1 MIDSTRWSGRKALLV
16 LFAALALA
24 LSDGVPGLNG
34 AWAQGS
40 GAPVGPPAVSPLSP
54 TAPPE
59 IVKPAVPPSEV
70 NNADAVFRKLDAS
83 NRGYVTPED
92 TKDLIGFGAAFKAAD
107 TGRSGKLTLAQFK
120 KAWAIYKAK
129 K

>member
-1 MIDSTRWSGRKALLV
+1 MKAIAIWSGRKASV
-16 LFAALALA
+16 ALFATLAF
-24 LSDGVPGLNG
+24 GVAGGGISP

-59 IVKPAVPPSEV
+59 LVKPAVPPSEID
-70 NNADAVFRKLDAS
+70 NADAVFRKLDAGK
-83 NRGYVTPED
+83 RGYVTAED
-92 TKDLIGFGAAFKAAD
+92 TKDLLGFENAFKSVD
-107 TGRSGKLTLAQFK
+107 TQGSGKLTLTQFK
-120 KAWAIYKAK
+120 KAWAIYKEK

>member
-1 MIDSTRWSGRKALLV
+1 MKDIARWSGRKASLFALAALV
-16 LFAALALA
+16 LALGDVALG
-24 LSDGVPGLNG
+24 DE

-40 GAPVGPPAVSPLSP
+40 GAPVGPPVVSPLSP

-59 IVKPAVPPSEV
+59 LVKPAVPPSEI
-70 NNADAVFRKLDAS
+70 NNADAVFSKLDAGK
-83 NRGYVTPED
+83 RGYVTPED
-92 TKDLIGFGAAFKAAD
+92 SKDLIGFEDAFKAVD
-107 TGRSGKLTLAQFK
+107 TQRSGKLTLTQFK